1 MSRLVSSRFPHHGYS
16 IGVGSLGGKQRIFS
30 FTSKV
35 FSFLD
40 RVYAVLRACLE
51 TKFVS
56 CQRELS
62 R

>member
-1 MSRLVSSRFPHHGYS
+1 MPRVVSSRFPHHGYS
-16 IGVGSLGGKQRIFS
+16 IGVGLLRGKQRIFS
-30 FTSKV
+30 FTSTV

-40 RVYAVLRACLE
+40 RVYAVLQAGLE
-51 TKFVS
+51 TGVVS